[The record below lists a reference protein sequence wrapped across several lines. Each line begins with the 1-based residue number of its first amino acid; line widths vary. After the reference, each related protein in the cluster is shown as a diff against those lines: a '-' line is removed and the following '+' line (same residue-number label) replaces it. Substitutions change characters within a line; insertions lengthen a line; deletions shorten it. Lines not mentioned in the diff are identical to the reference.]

1 MKKSKKWLSLLI
13 SLSLSATLLAA
24 CGGNTTPT
32 TSTAPGTS
40 GSATETEGSETD
52 APTES
57 ETEGESSDTSEEPGN
72 EVDVPLVV
80 GYSAFSGKFS
90 PYFADTAYDQDVV
103 SMTQVSL
110 LTTDRLGGVIM
121 NAIEGETVPYAG
133 TDYEYTGISNLEI
146 ERTDDTTTY
155 NFQLREGVLFS
166 DGEEMTA
173 DDVIFNLYAYLDP
186 SYVGSNTLQSLPIQG
201 LQEYRTQSSPEI
213 ATKYAALFDSVYE
226 AGRDHAWSD
235 ADAWTQEQQDSVWA
249 LVDEQWN
256 FTISGIID
264 YVTNNYG
271 ARSLELMGVETETL
285 KETEGLQV
293 AYGAYVWGF
302 ADYGPEIGEG
312 ESTAAEGA
320 PNVFSMNGK
329 EFDLEAGE
337 YPTREDYYE
346 TTFAA
351 YEGDAQEFYGVENAG
366 TADLVYTAKQA
377 FITEWGPKDEDSES
391 TFPNISGIVK
401 HDDYNVSVTLNG
413 FDASAIYK
421 LGVTVAPLHY
431 YGDEA
436 LYDYDNNQFGFEFNQ
451 LDATLRA
458 GSKADVPMGAGPYV
472 FQEYVNKVVEY
483 NANEHYWRG
492 EPKTKI
498 VQFREV
504 NEPDKTTGIATGVLD
519 VTDPTFNVTVVDE
532 IMQHNSD
539 TGELSGSV
547 ITTSTVDN
555 LGYGYIGINADTV
568 KVGEEP
574 GSEESKNLRKAIATV
589 LATYRE
595 LAVSTYYGER
605 ASVINYPIS
614 NTSWAAPQETDEG
627 YAIAYSTDAEGNPI
641 YTSDMEPE
649 DRYEAALDAAVT
661 FFVAAGYTF
670 DEASGKLTAAPEGA
684 KLEYEVIVPAEGSG
698 NHPAFQILSETSVA
712 FEKIGFTFRINDP
725 ADSNVLWDSLDA
737 GTQELWAAAW
747 GATIDPD
754 MYQVYHSSNIVGL
767 PNASESNHYHIA
779 DEELDQLIMDAR
791 TSDDQEFRKATY
803 KAALDV
809 ILDWGVEIPTYQRL
823 NAVIFSTE
831 RINLDTLT
839 PDITTFWGWMNDI
852 ELLEMNPE
860 A

>member
-24 CGGNTTPT
+24 CGGSTTPT
-32 TSTAPGTS
+32 TTGTS
-40 GSATETEGSETD
+40 KPSETEGTTAAPTETEGTTET
-52 APTES
+52 T
-57 ETEGESSDTSEEPGN
+57 EEPG
-72 EVDVPLVV
+72 VDVPLVV

-90 PYFADTAYDQDVV
+90 PFFADTAYDQDVV
-103 SMTQVSL
+103 SMTQVGL
-110 LTTDRLGGVIM
+110 LTTDRVGAVVM
-121 NAIEGETVPYAG
+121 NGIEGETHAYAG
-133 TDYEYTGISNLEI
+133 TDYEYKGISNLEI

-155 NFQLREGVLFS
+155 NFTLREGVKFS
-166 DGEEMTA
+166 DGRELTA

-213 ATKYAALFDSVYE
+213 AEKYSALFDEIYA

-235 ADAWTQEQQDSVWA
+235 SDAWTQEQQDSVWE

-256 FTISGIID
+256 ATISGIID
-264 YVTNNYG
+264 YVINNYG
-271 ARSLELMGVETETL
+271 ARSMELFGVETEEL
-285 KETEGLQV
+285 KANEGLQV

-302 ADYGPEIGEG
+302 ADYGPEVAEG
-312 ESTAAEGA
+312 EETAAEDA
-320 PNVFSMNGK
+320 PNILEMNGK
-329 EFDLEAGE
+329 KFDFSAGE
-337 YPTREDYYE
+337 YPTKQDYYE

-351 YEGDAQEFYGVENAG
+351 YEGDAAAFYGTESAG
-366 TADLVYTAKQA
+366 NTPDLVYAAQQA
-377 FITEWGPKDEDSES
+377 FVTTWGPLDADSDS
-391 TFPNISGIVK
+391 TYPNISGIVK
-401 HDDYNVSVTLNG
+401 NGDYSVSITLNG

-421 LGVTVAPLHY
+421 LGVTVAPMHY
-431 YGDEA
+431 YGDES
-436 LYDYDNNQFGFEFNQ
+436 LYDYDNNQFGFEFNN

-458 GSKADVPMGAGPYV
+458 NNKVDKPMGAGPYV
-472 FQEYVNKVVEY
+472 FQSYVNKVVEY
-483 NANEHYWRG
+483 KANEFYWKG

-504 NEPDKTTGIATGVLD
+504 NEPDKTTGVATGVLD
-519 VTDPTFNVTVVDE
+519 ITDPTFNVTVVDE

-539 TGELSGSV
+539 TGELTGSV

-568 KVGEEP
+568 KVGDDP
-574 GSEESKNLRKAIATV
+574 ASEESKNLRKALATV

-627 YAIAYSTDAEGNPI
+627 YQIAFSKDVNGNDI
-641 YTSDMEPE
+641 YTSDM
-649 DRYEAALDAAVT
+649 DADARYAAALEAAIGY
-661 FFVAAGYTF
+661 FVAAGYTY
-670 DEASGKLTAAPEGA
+670 DEASGKLTAAPAGA
-684 KLEYEVIVPAEGSG
+684 KMEYEVIVPAEGSG
-698 NHPAFQILSETSVA
+698 NHPAFQILSETSDA
-712 FEKIGFTFRINDP
+712 LATIGFTFRINDP

-754 MYQVYHSSNIVGL
+754 MYQIYHSSNIVGR
-767 PNASESNHYHIA
+767 PNASESNHYHI
-779 DEELDQLIMDAR
+779 DDPELDRLIMEAR

-809 ILDWGVEIPTYQRL
+809 IADWAVEIPTYQRL
-823 NAVIFSTE
+823 NAVIFSTQ
-831 RINLDTLT
+831 RIKMETVT